1 MILNIANEIED
12 ALKDKG
18 LVGQRLGS
26 GFCLSDNTRD
36 VQYEYSTKEIKGYFS
51 KIEDV
56 IKEVSTKYK
65 DYEISLG
72 FRDGSFSFYVK
83 PSEKIKECT
92 ESQEVEDSP
101 VEEV

>member
-26 GFCLSDNTRD
+26 GFCLLDNTRD

-72 FRDGSFSFYVK
+72 FRDGSFSFYVR
-83 PSEKIKECT
+83 PSEPLPECT
-92 ESQEVEDSP
+92 DGQEVEDEP
-101 VEEV
+101 VEE